1 MALSDRQREAIAKDL
16 GSTVDKVFGKG
27 DKLAAKYLTTIGG
40 MIAGGGTAKAVQK
53 YGPLVVREVKKHI
66 KDLKTPRTAGQAQV
80 RQGTRGQRAARE
92 IRREDIVAGAGV
104 AGAAYLAGKGS
115 DKKEDKKTTGK
126 GTYGDD
132 RSGKS
137 LKQLI
142 DAKSS
147 GTMQEYKGP
156 PTSVAEAKRRGMDY
170 YIGKDGKKKKAV
182 YAEDVKPKAK
192 PKEKPKA
199 KSKVLSSTDASTSR
213 SYNKGG
219 YVNCGASVPGTHK
232 RG

>member
-1 MALSDRQREAIAKDL
+1 MAGKLIGAVALATQLLKSGKGRAYVMKQLKEKYADFKQTDL
-16 GSTVDKVFGKG
+16 GKAFDKAYKDYVEPLPKNKKQTENASAAQSSVKRSRAKTALKSAAIGSGATALYMGSRGDGESELSTRRAEANIKFEPYGK
-27 DKLAAKYLTTIGG
+27 D
-40 MIAGGGTAKAVQK
+40 V
-53 YGPLVVREVKKHI
+53 
-66 KDLKTPRTAGQAQV
+66 
-80 RQGTRGQRAARE
+80 
-92 IRREDIVAGAGV
+92 
-104 AGAAYLAGKGS
+104 
-115 DKKEDKKTTGK
+115 
-126 GTYGDD
+126 
-132 RSGKS
+132 
-137 LKQLI
+137 
-142 DAKSS
+142 
-147 GTMQEYKGP
+147 KGP

-232 RG
+232 KK